1 MKNIIRKL
9 NSAAASGQ
17 RGFTLLELIM
27 VMTIMVILVAVSISA
42 YQQIQRKAN
51 ETILRENL
59 RVMRRAIDMY
69 AADKEQ
75 LPQSVEDLATA
86 GYIRDVP
93 IDPMTGQADWTVET
107 GEDTVSREGGE
118 GMVDVRSSAEGTG
131 TDGKAYR
138 EY

>member
-1 MKNIIRKL
+1 MKSIIGKSKHTLR
-9 NSAAASGQ
+9 Q

-27 VMTIMVILVAVSISA
+27 VMTIMVILVAVSVGA
-42 YQQIQRKAN
+42 YQKIQLKAK
-51 ETILRENL
+51 ETVLKETLRSI
-59 RVMRRAIDMY
+59 RRAIDQY

-86 GYIRDVP
+86 GYLREVP
-93 IDPMTGQADWTVET
+93 IDPMTGEADWTIET

>member
-1 MKNIIRKL
+1 MKSIIGKSNHALR
-9 NSAAASGQ
+9 Q
-17 RGFTLLELIM
+17 QGFTLLELIM
-27 VMTIMVILVAVSISA
+27 VMTIMVILVAVSVDA
-42 YQQIQRKAN
+42 YQQIQLKAR
-51 ETILRENL
+51 ETILKENL
-59 RVMRRAIDMY
+59 RAMRRAIDQY

-86 GYIRDVP
+86 GYLRDVP
-93 IDPMTGQADWTVET
+93 IDPITGQADWSVEM

-118 GMVDVRSSAEGTG
+118 GMVDVHSSAGGEG

>member
-1 MKNIIRKL
+1 MKSIIRKS
-9 NSAAASGQ
+9 NSPLAARQ
-17 RGFTLLELIM
+17 HGFTLLELIM
-27 VMTIMVILVAVSISA
+27 VMTIMVILVAVSVSA
-42 YQQIQRKAN
+42 YQQIQLKAK
-51 ETILRENL
+51 ETILKENL

-86 GYIRDVP
+86 GYIRAVP
-93 IDPMTGQADWTVET
+93 IDPITDQADWSVET
-107 GEDTVSREGGE
+107 GEDTVAREGGE

-131 TDGKAYR
+131 TDGRAYR

>member
-1 MKNIIRKL
+1 MKSITGKSKHTLR
-9 NSAAASGQ
+9 Q
-17 RGFTLLELIM
+17 QGFTLLELIM
-27 VMTIMVILVAVSISA
+27 VMTIMVILLAVSVDA
-42 YQQIQRKAN
+42 YQQIQLKAR
-51 ETILRENL
+51 ETILKENL
-59 RVMRRAIDMY
+59 RTMRRAIDMY

-86 GYIRDVP
+86 GYLRDVP
-93 IDPMTGQADWTVET
+93 IDPITGQADWSVET

-118 GMVDVRSSAEGTG
+118 GMIEVRSSAEGTG